1 MTDIGAHHF
10 PPTVAY
16 FKEHTWVRV
25 DGDLAVVGI
34 SDYAQARLGEII
46 FIDLPQPGDRFDQDE
61 AFGVVESAKAA
72 SDLYMPVTG
81 EIAAV
86 NELLIDSPETVN
98 SSPFEDGW
106 MIKVKAEDPTQI
118 EALMNSD
125 DYLNMLKA

>member
-10 PPTVAY
+10 PPTVVY

-25 DGDLAVVGI
+25 DGALAVVGI

-81 EIAAV
+81 EIIAV
-86 NELLIDSPETVN
+86 NELLMDSPETVN
-98 SSPFEDGW
+98 SSPFDDGW
-106 MIKVKAEDPTQI
+106 MIKVKADDPTQI
-118 EALMNSD
+118 EALMNAD

>member
-10 PPTVAY
+10 PPTVVY

-25 DGDLAVVGI
+25 DGALAVVGI

-46 FIDLPQPGDRFDQDE
+46 FIDLPQPGDRFGQDE

-81 EIAAV
+81 EIIAV
-86 NELLIDSPETVN
+86 NELLMDSPETVN

-106 MIKVKAEDPTQI
+106 MIKVKADDPTQI
-118 EALMNSD
+118 EALMNAD

>member
-10 PPTVAY
+10 PPTVVY

-25 DGDLAVVGI
+25 DGALAVVGI

-81 EIAAV
+81 EIIAV
-86 NELLIDSPETVN
+86 NELLMDSPETVN

-106 MIKVKAEDPTQI
+106 MIKVKADDPTQI
-118 EALMNSD
+118 EALMNAD